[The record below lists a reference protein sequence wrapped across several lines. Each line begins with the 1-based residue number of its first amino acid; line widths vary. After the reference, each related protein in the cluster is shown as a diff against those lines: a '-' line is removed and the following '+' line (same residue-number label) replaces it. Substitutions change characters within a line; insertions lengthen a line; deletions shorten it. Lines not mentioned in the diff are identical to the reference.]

1 MAFTNLKNGE
11 PYINLQLNEE
21 TLLLAISNLPSSEN
35 LNLYNIIRQQDDYIV
50 YKCENIRPNK
60 NYDGL
65 KITKLKLSDVYQHP
79 EMMEAIQ
86 EDLRA
91 FYKFSTELQNNN
103 QNKNLTLVN
112 LEKLSNLQKE
122 SYDSFVRDLDLQTL
136 RYGL

>member
-1 MAFTNLKNGE
+1 
-11 PYINLQLNEE
+11 
-21 TLLLAISNLPSSEN
+21 
-35 LNLYNIIRQQDDYIV
+35 
-50 YKCENIRPNK
+50 
-60 NYDGL
+60 
-65 KITKLKLSDVYQHP
+65 
-79 EMMEAIQ
+79 
-86 EDLRA
+86 LRA